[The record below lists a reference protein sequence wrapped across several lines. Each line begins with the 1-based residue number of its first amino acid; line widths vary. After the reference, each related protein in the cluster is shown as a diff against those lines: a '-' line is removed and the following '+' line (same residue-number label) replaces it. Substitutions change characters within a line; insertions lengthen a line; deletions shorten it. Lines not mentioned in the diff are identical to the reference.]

1 MAKLTFEQISIENL
15 GPIREQQ
22 TFDLSVQPLRPVIL
36 VKALN
41 GSGKTT
47 LLTAL
52 QVGLYGYKA
61 VNALRRSEY
70 EQLIAG
76 LQRKDANGHSRI
88 EIHLTIQVGDFRQHL
103 TIRREWFKKD
113 KGYRETFRA
122 FAEGVED
129 LVLAENWD
137 DFINGILPVELVNL
151 FLFDGEKIE
160 ALANP
165 ERLPALLRRATEV
178 FLGLGG
184 IDALVSDLKAVE
196 RRAVKRPISEAANE
210 DQKLADEYE
219 VQLSGLQQK
228 IEILVQRMAQ
238 SQIDLDNSQQAL
250 DIFTLDAQKNG
261 LNAYQQAA
269 DLKARAE
276 MCHEKYRQAEN
287 SLVSALEDPL
297 LPLAWL
303 GPLWG
308 NYKTHWQDE
317 QNSKHYELM
326 TKEFAK
332 RDERILKAVN
342 CKGIEFSNELGQILK
357 EDLNTLKQ
365 NEKSNKGFL
374 QGGDPSKIE
383 HQLSEAKLKLRDAR
397 EALTKNREL
406 LENSQHS
413 IDQIPAMEQL
423 NDVFVNMQKH
433 TQDVASKQLKT
444 KELEKQIE
452 DARSKFA
459 HFESRYNSALARSR
473 NELKEHAFQVKSLEA
488 GDRARSTLDVFRDRL
503 LASKAKWLSE
513 MITSE
518 FRNLLRKKNF
528 ISSVVI
534 EPKTYEVS
542 IVDISGHVL
551 PMERLSA
558 GERQILAIAV
568 LSALIKERKGRFP
581 VVVDTP
587 LARLDR
593 THRETLI
600 HNFFAQISHQVIVL
614 STDEE
619 VEGPVYKALEP
630 HLSREYALL
639 FNDEE
644 RRSIVKVNPA
654 QMSLGVL

>member
-1 MAKLTFEQISIENL
+1 MAKLTIEQISIENL
-15 GPIREQQ
+15 GPIREYQ
-22 TFDLSVQPLRPVIL
+22 TFDLSVQPSRPVIL

-88 EIHLTIQVGDFRQHL
+88 EMHLTIQVGDFRQHL

-113 KGYRETFRA
+113 KGFRETFRV
-122 FAEGVED
+122 FAEGAED
-129 LVLAENWD
+129 LVLADNWD

-210 DQKLADEYE
+210 DQKLAEEYE

-238 SQIDLDNSQQAL
+238 SQIDLDNAQQAL

-297 LPLAWL
+297 LPIAWL

-308 NYKTHWQDE
+308 NYKTQWQDE
-317 QNSKHYELM
+317 QDSKHYELL

-332 RDERILKAVN
+332 RDERILKALN
-342 CKGIEFSNELGQILK
+342 GKGIDFRNELDQILK
-357 EDLNTLKQ
+357 EDLNTLKH
-365 NEKSNKGFL
+365 NEKGNKGFL

-383 HQLSEAKLKLRDAR
+383 RQLSEAKLKLRDAR
-397 EALTKNREL
+397 EELKENREL
-406 LENSQHS
+406 LEISQHS

-423 NDVFVNMQKH
+423 NDVFVKMQKH
-433 TQDVASKQLKT
+433 TQNVASKQLKT
-444 KELEKQIE
+444 KELEKEIE

-488 GDRARSTLDVFRDRL
+488 GDRARSTLDIFRDRL

-528 ISSVVI
+528 ISNVVI
-534 EPKTYEVS
+534 EPQSYEVS
-542 IVDISGHVL
+542 IVDINGHVL

-600 HNFFAQISHQVIVL
+600 HNFFAQISHQVMVL

-644 RRSIVKVNPA
+644 RRSIVKANPA